1 MNSFRNF
8 GEDKLNELLLVYSK
22 IITIVNSY
30 AHSLFYKKTAEM
42 FGGFGWSNLDRT
54 YYL

>member
-30 AHSLFYKKTAEM
+30 THPLFYKKKNRRNVRR
-42 FGGFGWSNLDRT
+42 FWLV
-54 YYL
+54 